1 MSGTVLVTGGA
12 GFIGSHLTQALL
24 SADKRVIVVDNFN
37 DFYSPSIKRQ
47 NIESVLNAVSEKQAR
62 NFVLVEEDIRTLRL
76 DQLKAHAGSIDTV
89 VHLAAMAGVRPSLLN
104 PVLYQDVNVVGMQA
118 LLELSRVLNVK
129 KFIFASS
136 SSVYGIN
143 PNVPWSESDYVL
155 EPISPYAASKVSG
168 ELLGSVYHRLY
179 GMDFTALRFFTVY
192 GPRQRPDL
200 AIAKFIDRAFKNEA
214 IDVYGDGA
222 SALDYTFID
231 DIVSG
236 VTAAV
241 EKDLHGYQVIN
252 IGNSSPVELR
262 DLIKMVENATGVSLR
277 LQRKPHQ
284 PGDVPRT
291 FADISKAKR
300 LLGYNPMTSM
310 EEGIRLQVEWFLKG
324 QGD

>member
-179 GMDFTALRFFTVY
+179 GMDALRFFTVY

-222 SALDYTFID
+222 SARDYTFID

>member
-12 GFIGSHLTQALL
+12 GFIGSHLTRALL

-47 NIESVLNAVSEKQAR
+47 NIKSVLNAVPEKQAR
-62 NFVLVEEDIRTLRL
+62 NFALVEEDIRTLRL
-76 DQLKAHAGSIDTV
+76 DQLKAHAKSIDTV

-104 PVLYQDVNVVGMQA
+104 PIMYQDVNVVGTQA

-192 GPRQRPDL
+192 GPGQRPDL

-214 IDVYGDGA
+214 IDVYGDGT
-222 SALDYTFID
+222 SARDYTFID

-241 EKDLHGYQVIN
+241 EQDLHGYHVIN

-277 LQRKPHQ
+277 LQTKPHQ

-300 LLGYNPMTSM
+300 LLGYNPMTLM
-310 EEGIRLQVEWFLKG
+310 EEGIQLQVEWFLKG
-324 QGD
+324 QGS

>member
-1 MSGTVLVTGGA
+1 M
-12 GFIGSHLTQALL
+12 
-24 SADKRVIVVDNFN
+24 
-37 DFYSPSIKRQ
+37 
-47 NIESVLNAVSEKQAR
+47 
-62 NFVLVEEDIRTLRL
+62 EEDIRTLRL

-222 SALDYTFID
+222 SARDYTFID